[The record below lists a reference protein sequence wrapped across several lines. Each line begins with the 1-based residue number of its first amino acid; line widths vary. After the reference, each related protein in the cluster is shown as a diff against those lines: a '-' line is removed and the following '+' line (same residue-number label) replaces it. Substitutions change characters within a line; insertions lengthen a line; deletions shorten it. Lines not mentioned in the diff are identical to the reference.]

1 MPHVPKVRR
10 GSTISVD
17 YFDPEGVSTLSKSLD
32 PAVETHS
39 SGQTTSGDW
48 QTTLKEGAEI
58 PFDFEQTLRDYI
70 KKSISFVLYIASPS
84 SPIS

>member
-1 MPHVPKVRR
+1 MPHIPKVRR

-17 YFDPEGVSTLSKSLD
+17 YFDPEGVSKSLD
-32 PAVETHS
+32 PATETHS
-39 SGQTTSGDW
+39 SGQTTSEDW

-70 KKSISFVLYIASPS
+70 KKSIPFVLYIASPS